1 MQASKSTAP
10 AWGLAAASACCAWA
24 ALPPLDLWPLSF
36 VSVFLLV
43 LAARRA
49 GSRRTAILST
59 FTSYFLAWLWINH
72 WIIDVTLA
80 GWPVLSAYV
89 ALYPAMAAWL
99 LRGIGSDRN
108 LGRWPSAVTVPL
120 VFIGLECARGLIIFD
135 GYPWYFIGQ
144 PLIEAPIL
152 AQPADIIGAW
162 WGSLFVGA
170 VAGLCVDVVRP
181 VHRRST
187 GSSIVVGVLLVLA
200 VPYGAWRL
208 AQDDVFS
215 SGPSILA
222 IQTNLPQ
229 DNKIGWSVQA
239 QFEDVPS
246 FIELTLDAVEAT
258 GGADLVAWPET
269 MVPGLGF
276 DRGTRT
282 SLEAADPGFAHLHHW
297 PGRIEQLASV
307 LGRPLL
313 VGSPTWLDLSQSV
326 DERGTWMEGR
336 TRYNSAVLVEPGGG
350 LQRYDK
356 VVLTPFGER
365 MPYLEHWPWLE
376 KQLLVFGAGGMEF
389 NLEASDR
396 VQVLSLEYPGGT
408 CGIGTPICF
417 EDTVPGLCRDLVYFE
432 GEKRAMLLM
441 NLSNDG
447 WFGGDDAARR
457 THVQVARWRCIENRV
472 PMIRVVNTGETSC
485 TDSLGRVQAT
495 TQPRV
500 PSWLLC
506 EPQVDSRR
514 TMFGTTFGN
523 LVAWLCFTT
532 LCGLVAWRCTLGR
545 SSRDEGVSDA
555 VV

>member
-1 MQASKSTAP
+1 MRASRSTASV
-10 AWGLAAASACCAWA
+10 WGLAAASACCALA
-24 ALPPLDLWPLSF
+24 ALPPLDLWGLSF
-36 VSVFLLV
+36 VGVFLLV

-49 GSRRTAILST
+49 GSRRTVILST
-59 FTSYFLAWLWINH
+59 FTTYFLAWLWINH
-72 WIIDVTLA
+72 WIIGVTLA

-99 LRGIGSDRN
+99 LREIGRDRN
-108 LGRWPSAVTVPL
+108 LGRWPSAVTVPI
-120 VFIGLECARGLIIFD
+120 VFIGLECVRGLIIFD

-144 PLIEAPIL
+144 PLIEATIL
-152 AQPADIIGAW
+152 AQPADIIGVW

-187 GSSIVVGVLLVLA
+187 GSSIVVGVLLTLA

-208 AQDDVFS
+208 AQDDVLS

-239 QFEDVPS
+239 QFADVPS
-246 FIELTLDAVEAT
+246 FIELTLEAFEAT

-276 DRGTRT
+276 DRGTRA
-282 SLEAADPGFAHLHHW
+282 SLEAAGPGFAHLHHW
-297 PGRIEQLASV
+297 PGRIEQLSSV
-307 LGRPLL
+307 LRRPLL

-365 MPYLEHWPWLE
+365 MPYVEHWPWLE
-376 KQLLVFGAGGMEF
+376 KQLLIFGAGGMEF

-396 VQVLSLEYPGGT
+396 AEVLSMEYSGGA

-432 GEKRAMLLM
+432 GEKRTMLLM

-447 WFGGDDAARR
+447 WFGGDDAVRR
-457 THVQVARWRCIENRV
+457 THEQVARWRCIENRV
-472 PMIRVVNTGETSC
+472 PLIRVVNTGVTSW
-485 TDSLGRVQAT
+485 TDSLGRVQAA

-500 PSWLLC
+500 SSWLLC
-506 EPQVDSRR
+506 EPKVDSRR
-514 TMFGTTFGN
+514 TMFGTIFGN
-523 LVAWLCFTT
+523 LVAWLCFTM
-532 LCGLVAWRCTLGR
+532 LCGLVAWHCTLGR

-555 VV
+555 GV